1 MFCGATRSVA
11 VLSDVFA
18 DVKKKQKGKNKKK
31 KKGEGEEEERTA
43 EEEEELQKQKVSL
56 PAAHS
61 LASCFSLMIKT
72 RVNMAGNLWLSYP
85 HHQILVFIYFFSLS
99 RRR

>member
-1 MFCGATRSVA
+1 MFCGATWSVA

-31 KKGEGEEEERTA
+31 KGEEEEEERTA

-61 LASCFSLMIKT
+61 LSPT
-72 RVNMAGNLWLSYP
+72 
-85 HHQILVFIYFFSLS
+85 LV
-99 RRR
+99 

>member
-1 MFCGATRSVA
+1 MKEPIESVKKLYPLRMFRGATRSVA

-31 KKGEGEEEERTA
+31 KKGEGEEEEERTA

-61 LASCFSLMIKT
+61 L
-72 RVNMAGNLWLSYP
+72 VSY
-85 HHQILVFIYFFSLS
+85 F
-99 RRR
+99 